1 MPGIAPSHLH
11 WTSQYFSTSVF
22 RGFVCVCVCIH
33 RMKMVGSNREITY
46 SPVHCGGNPKICLF
60 VRSLFHTPI
69 EYEHMSLRVCACV
82 CVWIYYIHSL
92 IHTFIIVLV
101 YISIFGCIAICMILS
116 RLLLVPTA
124 VHSFFFSVSSVSLPP
139 KQFQNLRLL
148 WQIWIDLEKCVPI
161 YADTFPF
168 ITMCSFYNCLSVECL
183 LNSVACRSITLIH
196 CTGKLNWR
204 YNQPIYNYMHRSFH
218 LFYWLIYEFVSIHLV
233 QTIARNEMKWY
244 TILKQKPN

>member
-1 MPGIAPSHLH
+1 MSYTFDDGNDGDCHYSCTVGVLNASIAPSHLH

-148 WQIWIDLEKCVPI
+148 WQI
-161 YADTFPF
+161 
-168 ITMCSFYNCLSVECL
+168 
-183 LNSVACRSITLIH
+183 
-196 CTGKLNWR
+196 
-204 YNQPIYNYMHRSFH
+204 
-218 LFYWLIYEFVSIHLV
+218 
-233 QTIARNEMKWY
+233 
-244 TILKQKPN
+244 

>member
-1 MPGIAPSHLH
+1 MSYTFDDGNDGDCHYSCTVGVLNARHSPVTFTLDF
-11 WTSQYFSTSVF
+11 TVFQYKCISWF
-22 RGFVCVCVCIH
+22 RVCVCVCIH

-124 VHSFFFSVSSVSLPP
+124 VHSFFFFCLVCFASTETIP
-139 KQFQNLRLL
+139 KLTFTLANLNRLG
-148 WQIWIDLEKCVPI
+148 K
-161 YADTFPF
+161 
-168 ITMCSFYNCLSVECL
+168 MCSYLCWYFSIYYNVQFL
-183 LNSVACRSITLIH
+183 
-196 CTGKLNWR
+196 
-204 YNQPIYNYMHRSFH
+204 Q
-218 LFYWLIYEFVSIHLV
+218 LFVGRVSAQFSSL
-233 QTIARNEMKWY
+233 
-244 TILKQKPN
+244 